1 MRLLTLSL
9 RTLRREWHLPELRT
23 LGASLVLAVVALGV
37 VATLAA
43 RMERGVLASA
53 AELIGGDLGI
63 SAPQSLPP
71 DYAAQA
77 HQRGLQVTQGASF
90 PSVAFAHEQSQLLDV
105 LATDNAYPLRGTMEL
120 AQGTGDTTAGH
131 GPAAGAVY
139 LDHRALVALGLKV
152 GDSLQLGGRDL
163 RIAAEL
169 VRLPDGGELVAMAP
183 RALMN
188 IGDAEQA
195 GLLGVGS
202 RARHRLLVAGQPSQ
216 YRTGGP
222 GWKPRPCRK
231 ARS

>member
-9 RTLRREWHLPELRT
+9 RSLRREWHLPELRT

-53 AELIGGDLGI
+53 AELIGGDVGI
-63 SAPQSLPP
+63 SAPQALPAN
-71 DYAAQA
+71 YAEQA
-77 HQRGLQVTQGASF
+77 RERGLQATRGASF

-120 AQGTGDTTAGH
+120 SQGSGGTVVGH
-131 GPAAGAVY
+131 GPSAGAVY

-152 GDSLQLGGRDL
+152 GDKVQLGGRDL

-195 GLLGVGS
+195 GLLATGS
-202 RARHRLLVAGQPSQ
+202 RARHRQIGRAHV
-216 YRTGGP
+216 
-222 GWKPRPCRK
+222 
-231 ARS
+231 